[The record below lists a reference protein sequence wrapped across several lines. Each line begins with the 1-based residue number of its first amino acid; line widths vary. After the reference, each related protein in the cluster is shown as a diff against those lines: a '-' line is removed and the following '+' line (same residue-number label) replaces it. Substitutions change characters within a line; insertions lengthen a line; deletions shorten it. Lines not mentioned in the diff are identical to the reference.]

1 MYNAVSSSRSR
12 EEEASVASSSGV
24 YCEDAEEER
33 QPGCPMEQPRLQE
46 TECELPGGRVH
57 AAQGHGAA
65 SSLPAG
71 ACGSHTQR
79 PLLLWLRPFSLFLLL
94 LSPFSPRLFP
104 TVLFSPY
111 VNTEWSQREA
121 QAACGTRHLR
131 LATPQAQGQ
140 TLDWLPMGGLLRV
153 AVSHCQAPA
162 GPLGANRQVTW
173 RSPSEES

>member
-1 MYNAVSSSRSR
+1 MSDGTAETPGDRVRAARGQGPRSPGTRRRLVAASR
-12 EEEASVASSSGV
+12 
-24 YCEDAEEER
+24 
-33 QPGCPMEQPRLQE
+33 RLWI
-46 TECELPGGRVH
+46 PH
-57 AAQGHGAA
+57 AAQ
-65 SSLPAG
+65 
-71 ACGSHTQR
+71 C

-162 GPLGANRQVTW
+162 GPLGANRRVTW